1 MIALNL
7 PMPPSV
13 NKLYATVRGRRIM
26 TPKGKAIK
34 HEITQLVVKHIA
46 SMPKLFAEER
56 PLRLTVDLYFSAI
69 ENAGWSKGKAKSRY
83 KRIDVSN
90 RAKLLEDALF
100 SGLGVDDSLIFELV
114 MRKHATQ
121 GEEYC
126 HVILEEYEQD
136 RETTDV
142 STRGPART

>member
-1 MIALNL
+1 MIELDL

-26 TPKGKAIK
+26 TTKGKAVK

-46 SMPKLFAEER
+46 SMPDLFRSER
-56 PLRLTVDLYFSAI
+56 KLRLTVDLYFAAV
-69 ENAGWSKGKAKSRY
+69 ENAGWSKGKAKNRY

-100 SGLGVDDSLIFELV
+100 SGIGIDDSLIFELI
-114 MRKHATQ
+114 MRKHATDS
-121 GEEYC
+121 EEYC
-126 HVILEEYEQD
+126 HVKLEEI
-136 RETTDV
+136 
-142 STRGPART
+142 